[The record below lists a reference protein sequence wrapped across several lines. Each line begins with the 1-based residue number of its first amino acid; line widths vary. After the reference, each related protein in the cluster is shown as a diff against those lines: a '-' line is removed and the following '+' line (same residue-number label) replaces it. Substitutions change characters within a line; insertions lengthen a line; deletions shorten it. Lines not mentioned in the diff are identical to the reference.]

1 MTEKADPIEK
11 IYPIKKNYSIKKSYP
26 IEKSY
31 LMEKVGGWKTKTSTI
46 AYENP
51 WLKITHEEVVTPKGT
66 DGIYGVVHFK
76 NIAIGVV
83 PIDDEGNTWLVKQSR
98 YTLNQYTW
106 EIPEGGC
113 PHGEEPLDAAK
124 RELEEEVG
132 LQANDWQQLM
142 TMHLSNSV
150 TDEFCVVFIA
160 RGLFAGTQALEPTED
175 IEYKKLPLTEA
186 IDMVQRGDITDA
198 ISVAA
203 LLRIA
208 VSFNAEF

>member
-1 MTEKADPIEK
+1 MSEPKYLFEKT
-11 IYPIKKNYSIKKSYP
+11 
-26 IEKSY
+26 
-31 LMEKVGGWKTKTSTI
+31 GGWKTKTSHVV
-46 AYENP
+46 YENP
-51 WLKITHEEVVTPKGT
+51 WIKVSHEDVVTPKGT

-76 NIAIGVV
+76 NTAIGVV

-98 YTLNQYTW
+98 YSLNQYTW

-113 PHGEEPLDAAK
+113 PQGEEPLNAAK

-132 LQANDWQQLM
+132 LRASEWQQLM

-160 RGLFAGTQALEPTED
+160 KGLSAGQQALEATED

-186 IDMVQRGDITDA
+186 IDMVKRGEITDG

-208 VSFNAEF
+208 LFQYENP

>member
-1 MTEKADPIEK
+1 MAEQKYPIEK
-11 IYPIKKNYSIKKSYP
+11 I
-26 IEKSY
+26 
-31 LMEKVGGWKTKTSTI
+31 GGWKTKTATVV
-46 AYENP
+46 YENP
-51 WLKITHEEVVTPKGT
+51 WIKISHDEVITPKDT

-76 NIAIGVV
+76 NTAIGVV

-98 YTLNQYTW
+98 YALNQYTW

-113 PHGEEPLDAAK
+113 PQGEEPLNAAQ

-132 LQANDWQQLM
+132 LKANDWQQLM

-160 RGLFAGTQALEPTED
+160 RGLFAGTQQLESTED
-175 IEYKKLPLTEA
+175 IEYKKLPLIEA
-186 IDMVQRGDITDA
+186 IDMVKNGEITDG

-208 VSFNAEF
+208 LDLK

>member
-1 MTEKADPIEK
+1 MSSEKYIAEK
-11 IYPIKKNYSIKKSYP
+11 I
-26 IEKSY
+26 
-31 LMEKVGGWKTKTSTI
+31 GGWKTKASTV

-51 WLKITHEEVVTPKGT
+51 WIKISHEEVITPKGT

-76 NIAIGVV
+76 NTAIGIV

-113 PHGEEPLDAAK
+113 PHGEAAK

-132 LQANDWQQLM
+132 LQATDWQQLM

-160 RGLFAGTQALEPTED
+160 RALFAGQQALESTED

-186 IDMVQRGDITDA
+186 VDMVKRGDITDG

-203 LLRIA
+203 LLRVA
-208 VSFNAEF
+208 LMLKE

>member
-1 MTEKADPIEK
+1 MSDKKYIAEK
-11 IYPIKKNYSIKKSYP
+11 I
-26 IEKSY
+26 
-31 LMEKVGGWKTKTSTI
+31 GGWKTKTSTV

-51 WLKITHEEVVTPKGT
+51 WIKISHEEVTTPKGT

-76 NIAIGVV
+76 NTAIGIV
-83 PIDDEGNTWLVKQSR
+83 PLDDEGNIWLVKQSR

-113 PHGEEPLDAAK
+113 PEGEEPLNAAK

-132 LQANDWQQLM
+132 LQARDWQQLM

-150 TDEFCVVFIA
+150 TDEFCVVFLA
-160 RGLFAGTQALEPTED
+160 RNLFAGKQQLESTED

-186 IDMVQRGDITDA
+186 IDMVKCGEITDA

-203 LLRIA
+203 LLRVA
-208 VSFNAEF
+208 VMLTE

>member
-1 MTEKADPIEK
+1 MSENIPDKKWIGEKLVNER
-11 IYPIKKNYSIKKSYP
+11 
-26 IEKSY
+26 
-31 LMEKVGGWKTKTSTI
+31 VGGWKTKSSSVV
-46 AYENP
+46 YDNP
-51 WLKITHEEVVTPKGT
+51 WISVSHNEVIAPKGT

-76 NIAIGVV
+76 NTAIGVV
-83 PIDDEGNTWLVKQSR
+83 PIDEEGNTWLVKQSR
-98 YTLNQYTW
+98 YSLNQYTW

-113 PHGEEPLDAAK
+113 PQGESPLAAAK

-132 LQANDWQQLM
+132 LQARQWQELM

-160 RGLFAGTQALEPTED
+160 RDLFAGQQQLEATED
-175 IEYKKLPLTEA
+175 IEYKKLPLSDA
-186 IDMVQRGDITDA
+186 IEMVKRGEITDG

-208 VSFNAEF
+208 LDL

>member
-1 MTEKADPIEK
+1 MTENTISEKQMTEKFIAEK
-11 IYPIKKNYSIKKSYP
+11 I
-26 IEKSY
+26 
-31 LMEKVGGWKTKTSTI
+31 GGWKTKTSTV

-51 WLKITHEEVVTPKGT
+51 WIKISHEEVVTPKGT

-76 NIAIGVV
+76 NTAIGIV

-113 PHGEEPLDAAK
+113 PHGEEPIAAAQ

-132 LQANDWQQLM
+132 LKANSWNELM
-142 TMHLSNSV
+142 RLHLSNSV
-150 TDEFCVVFIA
+150 TDELCVVFVA
-160 RGLFAGTQALEPTED
+160 KDLYAGTQQLESTED
-175 IEYKKLPLTEA
+175 IEYKKVPLTEA
-186 IDMVQRGDITDA
+186 IDMVKRGEITDG

-203 LLRIA
+203 LLRVA
-208 VSFNAEF
+208 VDLL

>member
-1 MTEKADPIEK
+1 MSENIPDKKQPDEPPFDNRPVDETFSSEKLMNEK
-11 IYPIKKNYSIKKSYP
+11 I
-26 IEKSY
+26 
-31 LMEKVGGWKTKTSTI
+31 GGWKTKTTSVV
-46 AYENP
+46 YDNP
-51 WLKITHEEVVTPKGT
+51 WISVSHNEVITPKGT

-83 PIDDEGNTWLVKQSR
+83 PIDEEGNTWLVKQSR
-98 YTLNQYTW
+98 YSLNQYTW

-113 PHGEEPLDAAK
+113 PQGESSLTAAK

-132 LQANDWQQLM
+132 LQANHWQELM

-150 TDEFCVVFIA
+150 TDEFCVVFVA
-160 RGLFAGTQALEPTED
+160 RDLFSGQQNLEATED
-175 IEYKKLPLTEA
+175 IEYKKLPLIDA
-186 IDMVQRGDITDA
+186 IAMVKRGEITDA

-208 VSFNAEF
+208 LDF

>member
-1 MTEKADPIEK
+1 MSDKKYIAEK
-11 IYPIKKNYSIKKSYP
+11 I
-26 IEKSY
+26 
-31 LMEKVGGWKTKTSTI
+31 GGWKTKTSTV

-51 WLKITHEEVVTPKGT
+51 WIKISHEEVTTPKGT

-76 NIAIGVV
+76 NTAIGIV
-83 PIDDEGNTWLVKQSR
+83 PLDDEGNIWLVKQSR

-113 PHGEEPLDAAK
+113 PEGEEPLNAAK

-132 LQANDWQQLM
+132 LQARDWQQLM

-150 TDEFCVVFIA
+150 TDEFCVVFLA
-160 RGLFAGTQALEPTED
+160 RNLFAGKQQLESTED

-186 IDMVQRGDITDA
+186 IDMVKRGEITDA

-203 LLRIA
+203 LLRVA
-208 VSFNAEF
+208 VMLTE

>member
-1 MTEKADPIEK
+1 MTEKI
-11 IYPIKKNYSIKKSYP
+11 
-26 IEKSY
+26 
-31 LMEKVGGWKTKTSTI
+31 GGWKTKLSTCV
-46 AYENP
+46 YENP
-51 WLKITHEEVVTPKGT
+51 WIKVSHDEVITPAGT

-76 NIAIGVV
+76 NTAIGIV

-98 YTLNQYTW
+98 YALNQYTW

-113 PHGEEPLDAAK
+113 PYGESPLAAAQ

-132 LQANDWQQLM
+132 LRATQWRELL

-150 TDEFCVVFIA
+150 SDEFCVVFVA
-160 RGLFAGTQALEPTED
+160 QGLFAGVQELEATED
-175 IEYKKLPLTEA
+175 IEVKKLPLNEA
-186 IDMVQRGDITDA
+186 IALVKGGEITDA

-208 VSFNAEF
+208 VEMQSDK